1 MNCQEAL
8 NHLQEILDK
17 EASEIDEQ
25 QVREH
30 LKKCSECFDKF
41 RIQES
46 VQAFLSE
53 KIKAANSDTAP
64 SIKIEN
70 MRSDLLAKL
79 DAIDEEQSKNKRGG
93 FFSGPTKIILATAAL
108 IVLAG
113 MAFVSASF
121 FRHQE
126 YYIPLEQAHWS
137 VTDNPSE
144 FVSTATAQE
153 ITNEIFEEYQFAI
166 NQVSEGYSLLGK
178 NHQRVMDVEWDH
190 VVFEN
195 DKDYISVFITSDEN
209 FVIPEDLEKSKEI
222 VGNFEIYDHNC
233 RGCRLIFYKNGS
245 LVIITASTSNKIDL
259 GDFNPGAPQA
269 I

>member
-25 QVREH
+25 QVRDH

-53 KIKAANSDTAP
+53 KIKSANSDSTP
-64 SIKIEN
+64 SNKIEH
-70 MRSDLLAKL
+70 MKTDLLAKL
-79 DAIDEEQSKNKRGG
+79 DAIDEEQKKTGWGG

-108 IVLAG
+108 VILAG

-137 VTDNPSE
+137 AADNRE
-144 FVSTATAQE
+144 DFITTATAQE
-153 ITNEIFEEYQFAI
+153 ISHEIFQEYQFTMSH
-166 NQVSEGYSLLGK
+166 VSEGFALLGK
-178 NHQRVMDVEWDH
+178 NHERVMDVEWDH
-190 VVFEN
+190 VIYEN
-195 DKDYISVFITSDEN
+195 DNDFISVFITSDKN
-209 FVIPEDLEKSKEI
+209 FVIPDDIEKNKEI
-222 VGNFEIYDHNC
+222 VGDFEIYDHNC

-245 LVIITASTSNKIDL
+245 LVIITASTSKKIDL
-259 GDFNPGAPQA
+259 EKFNPWNQA